1 MANEVAKKTN
11 GTVAKTQQ
19 KMGIASYLCNDAVK
33 KNITNVVGEKN
44 TTRFISSVVSA
55 VQTNPTLA
63 ECSNGSILS
72 AALLGEALNLTPS
85 PQLGQYYMVPYNN
98 KDTNGKDAQ
107 FQIGYKG
114 YIQLA
119 IRSGQYR
126 KITVSEVK
134 DGELKS
140 YNPITEEFILEPVM
154 DFVKREKL
162 PVVGYYAMFE
172 LVNGFRKELYW
183 SKEKMEKHAETFSSG
198 YRNDLK
204 KNTKYTFWS
213 KNFDD
218 MAKKTLL
225 RQLINK
231 WGIMSID
238 LQTAMAS
245 DMAVINESGEPIY
258 VDNVADVQETVQ
270 TEITENAN
278 KEDFV
283 VADVEE

>member
-1 MANEVAKKTN
+1 
-11 GTVAKTQQ
+11 
-19 KMGIASYLCNDAVK
+19 
-33 KNITNVVGEKN
+33 
-44 TTRFISSVVSA
+44 
-55 VQTNPTLA
+55 
-63 ECSNGSILS
+63 
-72 AALLGEALNLTPS
+72 
-85 PQLGQYYMVPYNN
+85 
-98 KDTNGKDAQ
+98 
-107 FQIGYKG
+107 
-114 YIQLA
+114 
-119 IRSGQYR
+119 
-126 KITVSEVK
+126 
-134 DGELKS
+134 
-140 YNPITEEFILEPVM
+140 M
-154 DFVKREKL
+154 DFAQREKL